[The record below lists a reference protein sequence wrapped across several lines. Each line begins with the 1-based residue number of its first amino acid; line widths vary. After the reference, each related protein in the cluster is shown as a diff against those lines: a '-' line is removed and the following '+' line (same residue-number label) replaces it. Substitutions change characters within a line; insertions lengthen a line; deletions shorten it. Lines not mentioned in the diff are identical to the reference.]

1 MLHNQIWIMKYL
13 HFFLLKILNIGSLST
28 NQIKVIL
35 IISLYAYILLNKKPI
50 SASIEIKNQLYVK
63 YLKDETSQAQHYV
76 L

>member
-13 HFFLLKILNIGSLST
+13 HFFLLKTLNIGFLST

-50 SASIEIKNQLYVK
+50 SASK
-63 YLKDETSQAQHYV
+63 LKTNYTSNI
-76 L
+76 